1 MIRTRQQRTYG
12 FFGSLFDPWLAYLNA
27 GPLEAIAAMQ
37 AADKCIDTITQAILL
52 RYSSTELLIDTPI
65 TSFNK
70 RDTYRHRR
78 ISRKAL

>member
-12 FFGSLFDPWLAYLNA
+12 FFGSLFDRWLAHLNA
-27 GPLEAIAAMQ
+27 GPLEALAAVQ
-37 AADKCIDTITQAILL
+37 ASDECIDTITQAILL